1 MSRAGSRRNGGEV
14 GGAEGVG
21 GKCCSGV
28 LRNIKIKAGGID
40 LGLTFS
46 PVDQDVPGSLKTSED
61 RRECKQVEGGGGGM
75 GRGRECE

>member
-21 GKCCSGV
+21 GKWCSWV

-75 GRGRECE
+75 GRGREGE

>member
-1 MSRAGSRRNGGEV
+1 MKWWGGGGGGEEAV
-14 GGAEGVG
+14 RGTG
-21 GKCCSGV
+21 CSWV

-61 RRECKQVEGGGGGM
+61 RRECKQVEGGGGDGKRK
-75 GRGRECE
+75 GR